1 MKVVKHDQLHACH
14 RFKSQRG
21 MFVMLSWSEG
31 VASWFLK
38 SGQSPASPE
47 KAAGVERECN
57 VSCVDAVR
65 GCTDPVAGI
74 CCRSHLQNDHGL
86 EFRAYKSHKGRGDG
100 KGGMDQPVQGPWHG
114 HKGNAWEHPDTSWFI
129 IPRLVRRP
137 VHVPWPRF
145 FCFFFPQH
153 YIALRVAREVR

>member
-1 MKVVKHDQLHACH
+1 
-14 RFKSQRG
+14 
-21 MFVMLSWSEG
+21 MLSWSEG

-47 KAAGVERECN
+47 KAAGVERECK

-65 GCTDPVAGI
+65 GCTDPVAGA

-100 KGGMDQPVQGPWHG
+100 KAGPWTPG
-114 HKGNAWEHPDTSWFI
+114 MATKGMLGSTPTPAGS
-129 IPRLVRRP
+129 
-137 VHVPWPRF
+137 
-145 FCFFFPQH
+145 
-153 YIALRVAREVR
+153 